1 MSEEGR
7 GGVTR
12 KNNMEIS
19 FLGLEAEGLILVRQ
33 KADLAV
39 DIMEVKAVREITG
52 QCDLFHFLVKHT
64 AQFLMLNMFAPWTH
78 NVRKDRFN

>member
-1 MSEEGR
+1 
-7 GGVTR
+7 
-12 KNNMEIS
+12 MEIS

-52 QCDLFHFLVKHT
+52 QCDLFHFLVKHKRPIPHAEHVCPLDT
-64 AQFLMLNMFAPWTH
+64 
-78 NVRKDRFN
+78 